1 MSKHP
6 RELVAY
12 ISIIRMKIG
21 KSCKPI
27 KCNTYY
33 HFSLPLVLI
42 SNFTSS
48 SRYQKICVIGVEN
61 LFCISV
67 LYLSVL
73 RLCLRGQEKI
83 MEKTNM
89 RSYSDVVS
97 GSGKFIFGVS
107 ARYLCG
113 LYCNYLS
120 AILPN
125 HVQSFI
131 SLRVIGLRV
140 RVRVVVQVSSLLTI
154 LVFVTFCE

>member
-1 MSKHP
+1 
-6 RELVAY
+6 
-12 ISIIRMKIG
+12 
-21 KSCKPI
+21 
-27 KCNTYY
+27 
-33 HFSLPLVLI
+33 
-42 SNFTSS
+42 
-48 SRYQKICVIGVEN
+48 
-61 LFCISV
+61 
-67 LYLSVL
+67 
-73 RLCLRGQEKI
+73 
-83 MEKTNM
+83 M

-113 LYCNYLS
+113 VYCNCLS

-154 LVFVTFCE
+154 LVFLTFCE

>member
-1 MSKHP
+1 
-6 RELVAY
+6 
-12 ISIIRMKIG
+12 
-21 KSCKPI
+21 
-27 KCNTYY
+27 
-33 HFSLPLVLI
+33 
-42 SNFTSS
+42 
-48 SRYQKICVIGVEN
+48 
-61 LFCISV
+61 
-67 LYLSVL
+67 
-73 RLCLRGQEKI
+73 

-97 GSGKFIFGVS
+97 GSGKFIFGTVS

-113 LYCNYLS
+113 VYCNCLS

-154 LVFVTFCE
+154 LVFATFCE